1 MVQTDPELKGEH
13 FSKNNPDMKLDFP
26 KPSYEEIQAMER
38 KEGVRGFPI
47 TCMDNIKGTV
57 VPPMALDNGLGEIVT
72 ESGPMWN
79 VKYLEEMKRHP
90 PSEMDP
96 EA

>member
-1 MVQTDPELKGEH
+1 MVTKDPELKGEH
-13 FSKNNPDMKLDFP
+13 FSKNNPDMKLNFP
-26 KPSYEEIQAMER
+26 KPSYEEIQAMEH

-47 TCMDNIKGTV
+47 TCMDDIKGI
-57 VPPMALDNGLGEIVT
+57 PPMALDNGLGEIVT
-72 ESGPMWN
+72 ESGPLWN
-79 VKYLEEMKRHP
+79 VKYLEEMKQNP

>member
-1 MVQTDPELKGEH
+1 MVHTDPELKGEH
-13 FSKNNPDMKLDFP
+13 FSKNNPDMMLDFE
-26 KPSYEEIQAMER
+26 KPSYEEIQEMAA
-38 KEGVRGFPI
+38 KKPTTSLKDI
-47 TCMDNIKGTV
+47 PGTTI
-57 VPPMALDNGLGEIVT
+57 PPFALDDGNGEIVD

-79 VKYLEEMKRHP
+79 YHRLEEMKRNP

>member
-13 FSKNNPDMKLDFP
+13 FSKNNPDMMLDFE
-26 KPSYEEIQAMER
+26 KPSYEEIQDMAAH
-38 KEGVRGFPI
+38 KPI
-47 TCMDNIKGTV
+47 TSMKDIPGTMI
-57 VPPMALDNGLGEIVT
+57 PPFALDDGLGEIVD
-72 ESGPMWN
+72 ESSPMWN
-79 VKYLEEMKRHP
+79 VKYLEEMKRNP

>member
-1 MVQTDPELKGEH
+1 MVNTDPELKGEH
-13 FSKNNPDMKLDFP
+13 FSKNNPDMKLDFE
-26 KPSYEEIQAMER
+26 KPSYDEIQAMSAH
-38 KEGVRGFPI
+38 KPI
-47 TCMDNIKGTV
+47 TSMKDIPGTKI
-57 VPPMALDNGLGEIVT
+57 PPFALDDGNGEIVT

-79 VKYLEEMKRHP
+79 VKYLEEMKRNP